1 MLRNV
6 VNTLRILWVANS
18 QSCGDRRATA
28 NPEAII
34 GTTET
39 ASITGEQPFAVLE
52 ELCNILLRGPATS

>member
-1 MLRNV
+1 MDSYVIRV
-6 VNTLRILWVANS
+6 Y
-18 QSCGDRRATA
+18 RRATA

-39 ASITGEQPFAVLE
+39 AGITGEQPFAGLE